1 MPLTDRLLENG
12 IRLIAE
18 PIAATKAVAIGFWF
32 SCGSRDESEGLFGVT
47 HFIEHMLFKGTER
60 HSAFAIARFFDSIG
74 GYVNAFTER
83 EYLCFYCVVPF
94 NRMTESLDILL
105 DMVFHS
111 VIRDEDVE
119 KERSVI
125 VSEVLASLDDAEE
138 MGTDVAVAMLYAGHP
153 LARPIAGSVAD
164 VESLSAEAIRAEY
177 RKLIDSVPLLV
188 TVAGNVDPA
197 AIARR
202 LEGVAYAAG
211 GAPRALSVPPSWNP
225 GRFFPESRFSQSQ
238 VFLSYPLRSLTS
250 SADWFSWAI
259 INAIIGDSVSSRL
272 FQNLRERRGLCYS
285 LYSFYS
291 CNRDSAIW
299 SAYLAV
305 PPERTREAV
314 EALLA
319 ELDSVRSR
327 GVLDS
332 EILDAKGHVSGELLL
347 SAEDT
352 ENRMKRLAR
361 QFFYRGEILTV
372 EESIACVAGLSRDDI
387 AARIGS
393 AFGARDESLIVYAG
407 KKGLKE
413 CKKIWR

>member
-1 MPLTDRLLENG
+1 MPLTDRLLANG
-12 IRLIAE
+12 IRLITE

-32 SCGSRDESEGLFGVT
+32 SCGSRDEGEGRFGIT
-47 HFIEHMLFKGTER
+47 HFIEHMLFKGTNR
-60 HSAFAIARFFDSIG
+60 YSAFDIARFFDSIG

-94 NRMTESLDILL
+94 NRMAESIDMIS
-105 DMVFHS
+105 DMVFCS
-111 VIRDEDVE
+111 VIRDDDVE

-125 VSEVLASLDDAEE
+125 VSEVLAALDDAEE
-138 MGTDVAVAMLYAGHP
+138 TGTDVAVATLYKGHG
-153 LARPIAGSVAD
+153 LARPIAGSVED
-164 VESLSAEAIRAEY
+164 VESLSADVIRAQY
-177 RKLIDSVPLLV
+177 RNLLDSVPLLV
-188 TVAGNVDPA
+188 TVAGNVGPE
-197 AIARR
+197 AIARQ
-202 LEGVAYAAG
+202 LGDVTYKAG
-211 GAPRALSVPPSWNP
+211 MLPSSPSVPPVWHP
-225 GRFFPESRFSQSQ
+225 GRFFVDSRFSQSQ
-238 VFLSYPLRSLTS
+238 VFLSFPLRSVTS
-250 SADWFSWAI
+250 PEDWFSWAI

-272 FQNLRERRGLCYS
+272 FQNLREKRGLCYS

-291 CNRDSAIW
+291 CNRDSALW

-319 ELDSVRSR
+319 ELESLRSR

-332 EILDAKGHVSGELLL
+332 EILDAKGHISGELLL

-361 QFFYRGEILTV
+361 LFFYGGKIFTI
-372 EESIACVAGLSRDDI
+372 EESIDCVMHLSREDI

-393 AFGARDESLIVYAG
+393 AFGTRDESLIVYAG
-407 KKGLKE
+407 KKSLKE